1 MTEGR
6 EGKEGAGIGGRLP
19 ALAGA
24 VPGFGVLHA
33 RVSAAIDAASC
44 GAGGQG
50 PASVELSADDARQ
63 LLNLANESLALR
75 AELDDTRMRSGGDA
89 VEQLSRL
96 SAAVGKLLASCGA
109 VKAGR
114 GRPVSAAAALGEL
127 RAVWWQVSGKAEEV
141 ARRDAAA
148 VSVLASAVP
157 ASVDPVTA
165 GVLA

>member
-1 MTEGR
+1 MT
-6 EGKEGAGIGGRLP
+6 EGKEGTGIGGRLP
-19 ALAGA
+19 GLDGA

-50 PASVELSADDARQ
+50 PASVELGADDVRK
-63 LLNLANESLALR
+63 LLDLANESMALR
-75 AELDDTRMRSGGDA
+75 AELDDIRMRSDDGA
-89 VEQLSRL
+89 AQQLSRL

-148 VSVLASAVP
+148 CAALAAASSELP

>member
-1 MTEGR
+1 MT
-6 EGKEGAGIGGRLP
+6 EGKEGTGIGGRLP
-19 ALAGA
+19 GLDGA

-33 RVSAAIDAASC
+33 RVIGAINSAEPSPCDPF
-44 GAGGQG
+44 GRVQLF
-50 PASVELSADDARQ
+50 EDDVRK
-63 LLNLANESLALR
+63 LLDLANESMALR
-75 AELDDTRMRSGGDA
+75 AELDDIRMRSDDGA
-89 VEQLSRL
+89 AQQLSRL

-148 VSVLASAVP
+148 CAALAAASSELP